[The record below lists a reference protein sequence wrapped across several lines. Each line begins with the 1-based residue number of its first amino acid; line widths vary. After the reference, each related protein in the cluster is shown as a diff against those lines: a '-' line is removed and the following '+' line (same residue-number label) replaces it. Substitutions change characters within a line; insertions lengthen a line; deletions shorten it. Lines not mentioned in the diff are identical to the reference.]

1 MQKKWKIIRSI
12 AKESL
17 RLFEVRYNY
26 LVNPRND
33 KEVEV
38 VVLSGN
44 DAVNIMA
51 LTTENKVITI
61 RQYRFGINDYT
72 TEIPGGLVDNNEDLL
87 IAAKRELREE
97 TGYSGQDWQY
107 LGKIAQNPVFQNAYI
122 HHFLLTNAQLTDPT
136 EFDEAEDITL
146 IEMSLDEV
154 KEGITEAAF
163 QHPHTVS
170 ALVLGLAKIN
180 NRTLFP

>member
-1 MQKKWKIIRSI
+1 MQKKWKIIRSV

-17 RLFEVRYNY
+17 RLFEARYNY
-26 LVNPRND
+26 LINPRNN

-44 DAVNIMA
+44 DAVNVVA
-51 LTTENKVITI
+51 VSTENKVIMI

-72 TEIPGGLVDNNEDLL
+72 TEIPGGLVDDGEDLL

-97 TGYSGQDWQY
+97 TGYSGENWQF
-107 LGKIAQNPVFQNAYI
+107 LGKIAQNPVFQDAYI
-122 HHFLLTNAQLTDPT
+122 HHFLLTDAQLTDPT
-136 EFDEAEDITL
+136 EFDEAEDIKL
-146 IEMSLDEV
+146 IEMDVVEV
-154 KEGITEAAF
+154 KKGVQTAAF

-170 ALVLGLAKIN
+170 ALVLAFEKMNL
-180 NRTLFP
+180 T